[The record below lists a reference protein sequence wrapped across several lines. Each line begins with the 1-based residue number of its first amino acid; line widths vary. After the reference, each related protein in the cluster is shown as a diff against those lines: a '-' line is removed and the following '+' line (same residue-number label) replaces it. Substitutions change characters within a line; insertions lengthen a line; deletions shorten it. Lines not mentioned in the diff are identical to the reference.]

1 MNALLYDLR
10 YGLRI
15 LLKNPGFACA
25 ALVTLALGIASSSAI
40 FSVIDGVLLHPLPYP
55 DSERIV
61 VLTQTTRSSGAP
73 SGAVAPGNYVD
84 WAAQNDVFSL
94 MAASRGE
101 QANLADGDRPER
113 VRGTMTTSSL
123 FTLFGVSP
131 ILGRTLLPS
140 DEQSGREHVVV
151 ISSELWARRY
161 GSDRNII
168 GREISLN
175 DEPHTVVGVMPPS
188 FQPDN
193 YGELWVPSRFGG
205 IPTSTIRPDVDPRPI
220 HDSSYLDVW
229 ARLKPGFSLAKARSE
244 MDAISRR
251 LEKQYPDDNEDTGIR
266 VRPLHEEA
274 VGGIRPVLLLLFA
287 AVGFLLFIGCANVAN
302 LLLARAA
309 TRSREI
315 SIRAAIGASRYRL
328 IRQLLT
334 ESVLLSVIG
343 GGLGALLAA
352 WAIPLLMAMAPPALR
367 NFKNVGL
374 NAEVLAFGLG
384 VSFITGILFGLVPA
398 LSSSSGSPAE
408 SLKQGERGST
418 AGGSRRRAFLIAT
431 EVGLSLILLIGAG
444 LMIKSFANLTKVDPG
459 FNPDRLLI
467 FNIGASTKTDEDR
480 QIQFYQQVVQQLTAM
495 PGVQHGAAVSR
506 LPFSGGNSSRTFNR
520 PGSKKNEQADMRIA
534 TVDYFQTMGIP
545 LVRGRNFTEHDRNG
559 SALVAIINEET
570 AKQVFPGEDPIGQY
584 IENYGPKDE
593 KLQIVGV
600 VGNVRHLA
608 LETAPRP
615 ELYQPLGQGMWPLM
629 QIAVRTAPENP
640 LTLLPAAQQAVSGVN
655 KSVPLGNPRTMND
668 MIARTLLQK
677 KFTMLLLSIFAGA
690 ALLLAAIGLYGVI
703 SYSVAQRTRELGIR
717 IALGAQRGDVLRLIL
732 RQGMAVVAA
741 GVIFGVAASLGLTRL
756 IASLLY
762 GISANDPLTFL
773 LFSVALVLVAFI
785 ACWLPARRAARVDPV
800 IALRAE

>member
-1 MNALLYDLR
+1 MSTLFYDLR
-10 YGLRI
+10 YGFRMLM
-15 LLKNPGFACA
+15 KNPGFTFA
-25 ALVTLALGIASSSAI
+25 ALITLALGIASSTAI

-55 DSERIV
+55 DSEKIMI
-61 VLTQTTRSSGAP
+61 LHPTMRSTGEAGGA
-73 SGAVAPGNYVD
+73 SAPANYID
-84 WAAQNDVFSL
+84 YTAQNDVFSH

-101 QANLADGDRPER
+101 QASLSDGDRPER
-113 VRGTMTTSSL
+113 VRGTMATSS
-123 FTLFGVSP
+123 FFPLFGVSA

-140 DEQSGREHVVV
+140 DEQPGHNHVVV

-161 GSDRNII
+161 ASDHNII
-168 GREISLN
+168 GREILLN
-175 DEPHTVVGVMPPS
+175 DEPHTVVGVMPPNY
-188 FQPDN
+188 QPDG
-193 YGELWVPSRFGG
+193 YGELWIPSAFG
-205 IPTSTIRPDVDPRPI
+205 IPTNSIRPNVDPRPI
-220 HDSSYLDVW
+220 RGSNYLDVYG
-229 ARLKPGFSLAKARSE
+229 RLKPGVTLEKARSE

-251 LEKQYPDDNEDTGIR
+251 LENQYADDNKDTGIR
-266 VRPLHEEA
+266 ITPLHEDA
-274 VGGIRPVLLLLFA
+274 VGKLRPVLLLLFA

-315 SIRAAIGASRYRL
+315 SIRAAMGASRFRL

-343 GGLGALLAA
+343 GILGAVLAA
-352 WAIPLLMAMAPPALR
+352 WAIPLLLAMAPPGLR
-367 NFKNVGL
+367 SFKDVGL
-374 NAEVLAFGLG
+374 NGEVLGFSLG
-384 VSFITGILFGLVPA
+384 VSVVTGILFGLVPA

-418 AGGSRRRAFLIAT
+418 GGGSRRRALLIAA

-444 LMIKSFANLTKVDPG
+444 LMIKSFANLTKVAPG
-459 FNPDRLLI
+459 FNADRLLI
-467 FNIGASTKTDEDR
+467 FSIGASAKADEDR
-480 QIQFYQQVVQQLTAM
+480 QLQFYQQIVQSVASV
-495 PGVQHGAAVSR
+495 PGVERVAAISR

-520 PGSKKNEQADMRIA
+520 PGSTKQDQADIRIA
-534 TVDYFQTMGIP
+534 TPDYFQTMGIP
-545 LVRGRNFTEHDRNG
+545 LVRGRTFNEHDTKG
-559 SALVAIINEET
+559 SALVTIINEQT
-570 AKQVFPGEDPIGQY
+570 AKDVFPGEDPIGQF
-584 IENYGPKDE
+584 IENYGPKSE
-593 KLQIVGV
+593 KLQVVGV

-615 ELYQPLGQGMWPLM
+615 ELYQPLGQGMWPLVN
-629 QIAVRTAPENP
+629 IAVRTSPENP
-640 LTLLPAAQQAVSGVN
+640 LALLPAVQQAVWNVN

-732 RQGMAVVAA
+732 RQGMTLVAA
-741 GVIFGVAASLGLTRL
+741 GVIFGIAASLGLTRL

-762 GISANDPLTFL
+762 GISASDPITYL
-773 LFSVALVLVAFI
+773 LLSAALVFVAFI
-785 ACWLPARRAARVDPV
+785 ACWLPARRASAVDPIV
-800 IALRAE
+800 ALHAE